1 MIMDKA
7 YFDLMCSIER
17 LNKLVLDSIDTELG
31 KMGLDEVS
39 AIQALLLYKIGNQT
53 MPIGEISSRGYYL
66 GTNISYNL
74 KKLIKSG
81 YIKQTEADYDKRSSI
96 VELTEKGL
104 DFCNS
109 LKKVFSTHIN
119 TIKSEKIDANS
130 ILSNFRR
137 LEMFFGRLAI
147 SGVKSF

>member
-1 MIMDKA
+1 MDKA
-7 YFDLMCSIER
+7 YFDLICSIER

-31 KMGLDEVS
+31 KMGLDDVS

-109 LKKVFSTHIN
+109 LKKVFLTHIN

-137 LEMFFGRLAI
+137 LEMFFGRLTI
-147 SGVKSF
+147 SGMKSFE

>member
-1 MIMDKA
+1 MDKS
-7 YFDLMCSIER
+7 YFDLICSIER
-17 LNKLVLDSIDTELG
+17 LNKLVADSVDAELG

-39 AIQALLLYKIGNQT
+39 AVQALLLYKIGDQT

-74 KKLIKSG
+74 KKLIKAG

-96 VELTEKGL
+96 IELTDKGL
-104 DFCNS
+104 GFCDL
-109 LKKVFSTHIN
+109 LKKAFATHIN
-119 TIKSEKIDANS
+119 TVKGEKIDVNS
-130 ILSNFRR
+130 ILSNFRK

-147 SGVKSF
+147 SSMKNF